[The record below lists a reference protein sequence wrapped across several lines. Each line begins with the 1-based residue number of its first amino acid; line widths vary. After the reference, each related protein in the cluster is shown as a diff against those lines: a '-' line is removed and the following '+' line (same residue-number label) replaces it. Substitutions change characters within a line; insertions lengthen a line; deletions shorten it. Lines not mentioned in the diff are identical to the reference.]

1 MLNPA
6 NGYSNFERFR
16 NRAMYCENLYET
28 YSVDKLPNKVKRIFP
43 KKKATV

>member
-1 MLNPA
+1 MLNLA

-28 YSVDKLPNKVKRIFP
+28 YSVDKLPNKVKEYSQRKRPLF
-43 KKKATV
+43 